1 VQKRNHEGK
10 CSNPACGQ
18 HIQFLML
25 GGISDRANPTCFCGG
40 AMKRSYVKPHLTKYE
55 SILLDEPVAPPAPRV
70 TVKLSV
76 VARDAMT
83 CLLPGSGG

>member
-1 VQKRNHEGK
+1 VEKRNQEWE

-40 AMKRSYVKPHLTKYE
+40 PMKRSYAKPHFAKYE
-55 SILLDEPVAPPAPRV
+55 SILLDEPVAPPAARV

-76 VARDAMT
+76 LPLDAMT
-83 CLLPGSGG
+83 CLLPGSDG